1 MSLGYHGKLFI
12 LALDHRGSFKEQMFG
27 ISGRTPTPAEQ
38 AQLAAAKGLIWEG
51 LQAALAAG
59 APRDAA
65 GVLVDEEMGAAV
77 ARAAK
82 DQGVMLAMAVE
93 KSGQE
98 VFDFEYGEDFGAHLE
113 AFAPDFTKALVRWN
127 PADDP
132 QVKELQAGRLRRLGA
147 WLQEKGGKYLF
158 ELLVPA
164 TPRQLALVGG
174 DAAAYD
180 AHVRPHLM
188 LEAIY
193 EIQEAFIE
201 PDVWKIE
208 GVDAAEDCAL
218 IAALARRDG
227 RGDVK
232 AVVLGRGADE
242 TRVEHWV
249 RSAAGVPGYGGFAIG
264 RTIWWDAVKAWKEGI
279 MARAEAARTIG
290 SAYLKY
296 IDVYEGAGRQAPSR

>member
-1 MSLGYHGKLFI
+1 LSLGYHGKLFI
-12 LALDHRGSFKEQMFG
+12 LSLDHRGSFKEEMFG
-27 ISGRTPTPAEQ
+27 IGGRPATPVEQ
-38 AQLAAAKGLIWEG
+38 ARLADAKGLIWDG
-51 LQAALAAG
+51 LQSALAGG

-65 GVLVDEEMGAAV
+65 GVLVDEETGAAV

-82 DQGVMLAMAVE
+82 DQGVLLAVAVE

-113 AFAPDFTKALVRWN
+113 AFSPDFAKALVRWN

-132 QVKELQAGRLRRLGA
+132 GVKKLQAGRLRLLGA
-147 WLQEKGGKYLF
+147 WLQERDGKYLF

-164 TPRQLALVGG
+164 TPHQLALVGG

-180 AHVRPHLM
+180 ARVRPHLM
-188 LEAIY
+188 LEAMY
-193 EIQEAFIE
+193 EIQEAGIE
-201 PDVWKIE
+201 PDAWKIE

-227 RGDVK
+227 RDDVK

-249 RSAAGVPGYGGFAIG
+249 RTAAGVPGYGGFAIG

-279 MARAEAARTIG
+279 MTRVEAVRAVGAN
-290 SAYLKY
+290 YLKY
-296 IDVYEGAGRQAPSR
+296 VGVYEGAGREAPPR